1 MQPDPP
7 YLSHFGEFATLKN
20 TLASYFSQDWSLDS
34 DSEEGVW
41 RLIVRENPPDEL
53 ARLVEQIGALLTRS
67 DEEVQ
72 TVFHVAADGLSYPS
86 ASDTRQFLEVFS
98 SFVQTY
104 GLPD

>member
-1 MQPDPP
+1 MQPDPS
-7 YLSHFGEFATLKN
+7 YLNHFGEFATLKN

-34 DSEEGVW
+34 DSEEAVW
-41 RLIVRENPPDEL
+41 GLIVRYNPPNEL

-72 TVFHVAADGLSYPS
+72 TVFHVAADGLSYPN
-86 ASDTRQFLEVFS
+86 ATDTRQFLEVFS
-98 SFVQTY
+98 SFIQTY